1 MTNYNILAIAGRISY
16 LRRQNGL
23 TLAEAAQKLGI
34 QRRSLSNI
42 ESGAKGCS
50 IDLLV
55 RIADTYGCSLDYL
68 ILGRDIDG
76 KAAKLTLQTTI
87 HELTR
92 LWDAF

>member
-16 LRRQNGL
+16 LRRQNDL
-23 TLAEAAQKLGI
+23 TLDEAAQKLGI

-55 RIADTYGCSLDYL
+55 RIADTNGCSLDYL

>member
-16 LRRQNGL
+16 LRRQNSL
-23 TLAEAAQKLGI
+23 TLDEAAQKLGI

-50 IDLLV
+50 IDLLI

-76 KAAKLTLQTTI
+76 NAAKLTLQTTI
-87 HELTR
+87 HELTC

>member
-1 MTNYNILAIAGRISY
+1 MTNYNILAIAGRISH
-16 LRRQNGL
+16 LRLHNNL
-23 TLAEAAQKLGI
+23 TLDEAAHKLGI

-76 KAAKLTLQTTI
+76 KAAKLTLQTAI

>member
-1 MTNYNILAIAGRISY
+1 MTNYNILAIAGRISH

-23 TLAEAAQKLGI
+23 TLDEAAQKLGI

-55 RIADTYGCSLDYL
+55 RIADTYDCSLDYL

>member
-16 LRRQNGL
+16 LRRQNNL
-23 TLAEAAQKLGI
+23 TLDEAAQKLGI

-55 RIADTYGCSLDYL
+55 RISEVYGCSLDYL
-68 ILGRDIDG
+68 VLGRNLG
-76 KAAKLTLQTTI
+76 NTAAKAALQETI
-87 HELTR
+87 QALIRLRDEL
-92 LWDAF
+92 

>member
-1 MTNYNILAIAGRISY
+1 MTNYNILTIAGRISH
-16 LRRQNGL
+16 LRRQNNL
-23 TLAEAAQKLGI
+23 TLDEAAQKLGI

>member
-16 LRRQNGL
+16 LRRQNNL
-23 TLAEAAQKLGI
+23 TLDEAAQNLGI

-68 ILGRDIDG
+68 ILGHDIDG

>member
-16 LRRQNGL
+16 LRRQNGF
-23 TLAEAAQKLGI
+23 TLDEAAQKLGI

-68 ILGRDIDG
+68 ILGCDIDG
-76 KAAKLTLQTTI
+76 KAAKLTLQTAI

>member
-1 MTNYNILAIAGRISY
+1 MTNYNILAIAGRLSY
-16 LRRQNGL
+16 LRLHNNL
-23 TLAEAAQKLGI
+23 TLDEAAQKLGI

-76 KAAKLTLQTTI
+76 NVAKLTLQSTI
-87 HELTR
+87 QELTR
-92 LWDAF
+92 LRNAF

>member
-1 MTNYNILAIAGRISY
+1 MNQYNIPAVAGRISY
-16 LRRQNGL
+16 LRHLHSL
-23 TLAEAAQKLGI
+23 TLEEAAQKLGI

-76 KAAKLTLQTTI
+76 NVAKLTLQSTI
-87 HELTR
+87 QELTR
-92 LWDAF
+92 LRDAF

>member
-16 LRRQNGL
+16 LRRQSGL
-23 TLAEAAQKLGI
+23 TLDEAAQKLGI

-68 ILGRDIDG
+68 ILGRDING

-87 HELTR
+87 QELTR

>member
-16 LRRQNGL
+16 LRRQNNL
-23 TLAEAAQKLGI
+23 TLDEAAQKLGI

-42 ESGAKGCS
+42 ESATKGCS

-55 RIADTYGCSLDYL
+55 RIADTYDCSLDYL

-76 KAAKLTLQTTI
+76 NVAKLTLQTTI
-87 HELTR
+87 QELTR

>member
-1 MTNYNILAIAGRISY
+1 MTNYNILASAGRISY
-16 LRRQNGL
+16 LRRQNSL
-23 TLAEAAQKLGI
+23 TLDEAAQKLGI

-55 RIADTYGCSLDYL
+55 RISDTYGCSLDYL

-76 KAAKLTLQTTI
+76 NVAKLWCVKQLYI
-87 HELTR
+87 SFFFGHL
-92 LWDAF
+92 

>member
-1 MTNYNILAIAGRISY
+1 MNQYNIPAVAGRISY
-16 LRRQNGL
+16 LRHLHGL
-23 TLAEAAQKLGI
+23 TLDEAAQKLGI

-76 KAAKLTLQTTI
+76 NVAKLTLQSTI
-87 HELTR
+87 QELAR
-92 LWDAF
+92 LRDAF

>member
-16 LRRQNGL
+16 LRRQSGL
-23 TLAEAAQKLGI
+23 TLDEAAQKLGI

-87 HELTR
+87 QELTR
-92 LWDAF
+92 LWYAF

>member
-1 MTNYNILAIAGRISY
+1 MTNYNILAIACRISY
-16 LRRQNGL
+16 LRRQNNL
-23 TLAEAAQKLGI
+23 TLDEAAQKLGI
-34 QRRSLSNI
+34 QRRSLNNI
-42 ESGAKGCS
+42 ESGTKGCS

>member
-1 MTNYNILAIAGRISY
+1 MTNYNILAIAGRVSY
-16 LRRQNGL
+16 LRRKNNL
-23 TLAEAAQKLGI
+23 TLDEAAQKLGI

-76 KAAKLTLQTTI
+76 NVAKLTLHSTI
-87 HELTR
+87 QELAR
-92 LWDAF
+92 LRDAF

>member
-1 MTNYNILAIAGRISY
+1 MTNYNILAIAGRVSY
-16 LRRQNGL
+16 LRRKNNL
-23 TLAEAAQKLGI
+23 TLDEAAQKLGI
-34 QRRSLSNI
+34 QRRFLSNI
-42 ESGAKGCS
+42 ESGAKDRS

>member
-1 MTNYNILAIAGRISY
+1 MTNYHILDIAGRISY
-16 LRRQNGL
+16 LRRQNDL
-23 TLAEAAQKLGI
+23 TLDEAAQKLGI

-55 RIADTYGCSLDYL
+55 RIADTNGCSLDYL

>member
-1 MTNYNILAIAGRISY
+1 MTNYNILAIAGRVSY
-16 LRRQNGL
+16 LRLHNNL
-23 TLAEAAQKLGI
+23 TLDEAAQKLGI

-42 ESGAKGCS
+42 ESGTKGCS
-50 IDLLV
+50 I